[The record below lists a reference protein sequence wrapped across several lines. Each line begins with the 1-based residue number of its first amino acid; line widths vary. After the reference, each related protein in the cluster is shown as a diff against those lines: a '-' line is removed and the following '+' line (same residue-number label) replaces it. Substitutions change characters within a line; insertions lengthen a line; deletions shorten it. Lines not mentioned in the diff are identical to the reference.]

1 MRVPGFRHG
10 YDVSSCNETA
20 MSVVKS
26 QRGAMMLNIKA
37 ILQMKGGLNGGFLWA
52 CPVHTITG
60 NDEMWLTGSAAGVGM
75 SDAPLRPKLPRPG
88 RI

>member
-1 MRVPGFRHG
+1 
-10 YDVSSCNETA
+10 

-26 QRGAMMLNIKA
+26 QRGAMMLSIKA

-60 NDEMWLTGSAAGVGM
+60 NDNMWAQGSATGVGM
-75 SDAPLRPKLPRPG
+75 SDVPPRNLPSHDPTFPLSELF
-88 RI
+88 